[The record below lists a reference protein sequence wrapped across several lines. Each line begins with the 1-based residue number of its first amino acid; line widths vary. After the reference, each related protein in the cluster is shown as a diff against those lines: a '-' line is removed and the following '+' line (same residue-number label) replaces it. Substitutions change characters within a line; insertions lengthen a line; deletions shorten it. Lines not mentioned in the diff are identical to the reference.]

1 MERFTWGPDDL
12 LIQIAT
18 HFIKFKRTENGIFI
32 RWLMT
37 VPCRRPYTTRIK
49 KRRLQETVSDDI
61 LLRIFYTALYSTQWI
76 SKSPYMLLPFIAID
90 VKMVVFWY
98 PQMARKFLSPD
109 SVSSNKTWV
118 IIPGINSWKKCVC
131 SNELDASK
139 PLMVVSISQ
148 RSEKLRLNNL
158 G

>member
-1 MERFTWGPDDL
+1 
-12 LIQIAT
+12 
-18 HFIKFKRTENGIFI
+18 
-32 RWLMT
+32 
-37 VPCRRPYTTRIK
+37 
-49 KRRLQETVSDDI
+49 
-61 LLRIFYTALYSTQWI
+61 
-76 SKSPYMLLPFIAID
+76 
-90 VKMVVFWY
+90 
-98 PQMARKFLSPD
+98 MARKFLSPD